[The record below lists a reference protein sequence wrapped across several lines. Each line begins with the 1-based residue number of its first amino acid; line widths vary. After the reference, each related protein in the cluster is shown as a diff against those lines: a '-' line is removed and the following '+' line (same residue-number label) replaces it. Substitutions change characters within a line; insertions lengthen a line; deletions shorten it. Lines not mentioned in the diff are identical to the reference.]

1 MKIKRFNTLFFI
13 LLINTFSINLLA
25 QDSPGHPNELDNI
38 YVPTNSS
45 VFNNETNNASS
56 NKNSS
61 SSDFKNIISF
71 NPTMLLR
78 SIAALEYSRIIG
90 EYVLLQGGL
99 GECFGIDQIANVGN
113 SIGDISNNTNT
124 NSSLVPL
131 ANIMST
137 AAFSAKSLYSSFS
150 FKFITNDDWDWTSYI
165 ELNARFY
172 SNNLYLNKLS
182 DVGSNDV
189 FNGTHNIVLQNRMF
203 NLIVGKQLITDGG
216 IKLSHDFFTGFGLR
230 VLSYNTY
237 QTTLAY
243 DSSGNTYNIYSDAA
257 EKQKM
262 FLPSIL
268 IGYKLGFGF

>member
-1 MKIKRFNTLFFI
+1 
-13 LLINTFSINLLA
+13 
-25 QDSPGHPNELDNI
+25 
-38 YVPTNSS
+38 
-45 VFNNETNNASS
+45 
-56 NKNSS
+56 
-61 SSDFKNIISF
+61 
-71 NPTMLLR
+71 
-78 SIAALEYSRIIG
+78 LEYSRIIG